1 MEEIRSRHYAD
12 EANWILKI
20 VKSCETFDQE
30 MTSRK
35 LIQNW
40 YSINYGKVNYIN
52 LSELHVQLLRELDY
66 KHYERIENILKSK

>member
-1 MEEIRSRHYAD
+1 MEEIRSRHYVD

-52 LSELHVQLLRELDY
+52 LSELHAQLSRELDY

>member
-1 MEEIRSRHYAD
+1 MEEIRSRHYVD

-20 VKSCETFDQE
+20 VKSCETFEQE

-40 YSINYGKVNYIN
+40 YSINDGKANSRN
-52 LSELHVQLLRELDY
+52 LTELHTQLLRELDY